1 MRILY
6 DGGCPL
12 CLREVRLLRARDQ
25 QRHGDQPVLAFID
38 IDAAGYDPS
47 AHAGITY
54 RDAMGTIHGI
64 SGDGELLS
72 GVEVFRRA
80 YGLVGLGWI
89 YAPTRWPLVQ
99 PLVESLYQLW
109 ARWRLRLT
117 GRPGLEELCR
127 NRCAVSSVAE
137 PALGGVRTTAAAEPP
152 PAAPR
157 A

>member
-1 MRILY
+1 MTSQLRILY

-12 CLREVRLLRARDQ
+12 CLREVRLLRTRDK
-25 QRHGDQPVLAFID
+25 QRHGDQHVLAFID
-38 IDAAGYDPS
+38 IDSASYDPS
-47 AHAGITY
+47 AHGGITY
-54 RDAMGTIHGI
+54 RDAMGTIHGL

-99 PLVESLYQLW
+99 PLVESLYRLW
-109 ARWRLRLT
+109 AQWRLRLT

-127 NRCAVSSVAE
+127 NRCSLSSVAE
-137 PALGGVRTTAAAEPP
+137 PAGQR
-152 PAAPR
+152 
-157 A
+157 